1 MKRIFGLLAVS
12 GTMWFV
18 LFSVIVLTAGG
29 ILADKFWTELAD
41 KDSIGSA
48 TRNVVLIIAG
58 VLALPMA
65 IWRGHVAEQQVAA
78 TRATLANQRY
88 ATSANMLSSEAP
100 FVRLSGIS
108 ALQNLALEDPNRYH
122 VPTMRLLCAFVRD
135 PIPTETPILM
145 PEPLDH
151 EYPNPDTCGRREDI
165 QSALQAIS
173 TCHSLHRALERRE
186 NFRLDLHGADLR
198 AARLSNM
205 DFSNALWGTAAGGA
219 NLCFVDFSNTNLQG
233 SCFAACKLHNAKIA
247 GANLSG
253 ACFRVPGQTAGY
265 GLTQQQMDTARADPD
280 APPNVTGL
288 VAAESGTPIVWG
300 DVANSGTNGNSH

>member
-1 MKRIFGLLAVS
+1 MKRFIRSLAVR
-12 GTMWFV
+12 GTTWFV
-18 LFSVIVLTAGG
+18 LFSVIVLIAGG
-29 ILADKFWTELAD
+29 ILAEEFWTELAD

-65 IWRGHVAEQQVAA
+65 IWRGHVAEQQVVA

-88 ATSANMLSSEAP
+88 AASAEMLSSDAP
-100 FVRLSGIS
+100 FVRLSGIR
-108 ALQNLALEDPNRYH
+108 ALQDLALEDPNRYH
-122 VPTMRLLCAFVRD
+122 VPIMRLLCAFVRD
-135 PIPTETPILM
+135 PIPTATPMLM
-145 PEPLDH
+145 PPPLDH

-173 TCHSLHRALERRE
+173 TCHSLHLALERRE
-186 NFRLDLHGADLR
+186 KFRLDLHGADLR

-205 DFSNALWGTAAGGA
+205 DFSDAFWGTAAGGA
-219 NLCFVDFSNTNLQG
+219 NLCFVDFSNANLHG
-233 SCFAACKLHNAKIA
+233 SCFAACKLHNVKIA

-253 ACFRVPGQTAGY
+253 ACFRVPGQQAAY
-265 GLTQQQMDTARADPD
+265 GLTQQQLDTARADPN

-288 VAAESGTPIVWG
+288 VAAESGAPIVWN
-300 DVANSGTNGNSH
+300 DVAGSGASGNSP

>member
-1 MKRIFGLLAVS
+1 
-12 GTMWFV
+12 MWFV
-18 LFSVIVLTAGG
+18 IFSVVVLAAGG
-29 ILADKFWTELAD
+29 ILANKFWAELAD
-41 KDSIGSA
+41 MDSIGSA

-58 VLALPMA
+58 VLALPLA

-88 ATSANMLSSEAP
+88 AASATMLSSEAP

-108 ALQNLALEDPNRYH
+108 ALQDLALEDPSHYH
-122 VPTMRLLCAFVRD
+122 VPVMRLLCAFVRD
-135 PIPTETPILM
+135 PIPTNAPIGM

-173 TCHSLHRALERRE
+173 TCHSLHLAIERRE
-186 NFRLDLHGADLR
+186 KFRLDLHGADLR

-219 NLCFVDFSNTNLQG
+219 NLCFVDFSHTNLQS
-233 SCFAACKLHNAKIA
+233 SCLAACQLHNAKVR

-253 ACFRVPGQTAGY
+253 ACFKVAGQDAAY
-265 GLTQQQMDTARADPD
+265 GLTQEQMDTAQADPK
-280 APPNVTGL
+280 APPNVAGM
-288 VAAESGTPIVWG
+288 VAAESGAPMVWRG
-300 DVANSGTNGNSH
+300 VAKSGANGNPT